1 MKNHISPVNIKA
13 NIILSLIREM
23 FFKRILH
30 LNVKVVF
37 IISLLIFCITSCVFL
52 PETADNQQYYN
63 QCKMATKKLTLK
75 VNVDKEYSMCGGKDF
90 KEDPLVCLVANGVVA
105 SASIVV
111 SGSIVLIGN
120 TIHWL
125 EYQVSC

>member
-1 MKNHISPVNIKA
+1 
-13 NIILSLIREM
+13 M
-23 FFKRILH
+23 FFKRIFH
-30 LNVKVVF
+30 LNFKVVF
-37 IISLLIFCITSCVFL
+37 IISLLFSCITSCVFL
-52 PETADNQQYYN
+52 PETAEEQQYYN

-75 VNVDKEYSMCGGKDF
+75 LNVDKQNSLCGGKDF

-125 EYQVSC
+125 EYKTSC